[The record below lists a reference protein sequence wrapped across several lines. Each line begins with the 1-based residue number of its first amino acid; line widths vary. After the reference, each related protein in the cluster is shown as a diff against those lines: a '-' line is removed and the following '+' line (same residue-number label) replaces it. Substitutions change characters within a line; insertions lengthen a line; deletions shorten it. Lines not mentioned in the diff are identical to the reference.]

1 MESESSIDKSGQTS
15 ESEYGISVLAS
26 TFAHEIRNPLQ
37 SIRLQIDAGLRGN
50 NSTETLHN
58 ISRGVDRIE
67 RLLEKIQG
75 YSQRYKLDV
84 EPVNLKD
91 VLNAVVGSVRY
102 WLNASGISIT
112 EHIQWEG
119 QPIVECD
126 RELTEQVLLN
136 LVSNAI
142 QSMERGGSLRVNI
155 LECQSEAQIEVRDSG
170 CGMDKDTLAKVGT
183 PFFTTKASGNGLGLA
198 FCRSI
203 AALHG
208 GSLTLESVQGQGT
221 IVTLKVPKQV
231 LQA

>member
-1 MESESSIDKSGQTS
+1 MESESSIDKSGQAN
-15 ESEYGISVLAS
+15 ESDFGISVLAS
-26 TFAHEIRNPLQ
+26 TLAHEIRNPLQ
-37 SIRLQIDAGLRGN
+37 SIRLQIDAGMRG
-50 NSTETLHN
+50 SDSQETLQN

-75 YSQRYKLDV
+75 YSHRYKLDV
-84 EPVNLKD
+84 EPVNLQD
-91 VLNAVVGSVRY
+91 ILNAVVGSVRF

-142 QSMERGGSLRVNI
+142 QSMKRGGNLNVNI
-155 LECQSEAQIEVRDSG
+155 LECQSEAQIEVKDSG
-170 CGMDKDTLAKVGT
+170 CGMDRATLAKVGT
-183 PFFTTKASGNGLGLA
+183 PFFTTKTGGNGLGLA

-208 GSLTLESVQGQGT
+208 GSLSIESVQDRGT
-221 IVTLKVPKQV
+221 TVTLKMPKQI
-231 LQA
+231 LRN